1 MANAQ
6 MRAVRSILVALA
18 PCGELHHGDC
28 VGADAQMH
36 RLFDREG
43 KRITIHPPTDAKLRA
58 WCEANGLTTQLAVV
72 RSLDPQPYLTRNRAI
87 VDACTVLLAAPHG
100 VYGERLS
107 GTWATVRYARS
118 TAKPLVIVRPDG
130 FARAE
135 TVLPGIAEKL
145 APWTFPTLDPRADGY
160 TDLAHRK
167 MICALRRDSGV
178 FVQQA
183 ARLFG
188 VSKDDYTALEDGSLG
203 LMERDWGALVRTL
216 ENWPVVGSAP

>member
-1 MANAQ
+1 
-6 MRAVRSILVALA
+6 MRSVLVALA

-28 VGADAQMH
+28 VGADEQMH
-36 RLFDREG
+36 KLFDREG
-43 KRITIHPPTDAKLRA
+43 KRIVIHPPTDAKLRA
-58 WCEANGLTTQLAVV
+58 WCEANGLAMQRAVV

-87 VDACTVLLAAPHG
+87 VNACTVLLAAPRG
-100 VYGERLS
+100 NYGERVS

-118 TAKPLVIVRPDG
+118 IAKPLVIVRPDG

-135 TVLPGIAEKL
+135 TVLPDLAEKL
-145 APWTFPTLDPRADGY
+145 APWTFPTLDPRMDGY

-167 MICALRRDSGV
+167 VICKLRRDAGV

-203 LMERDWGALVRTL
+203 LMERGWGALIRTL

>member
-1 MANAQ
+1 MTDAQ
-6 MRAVRSILVALA
+6 VRAARSVLVALE

-28 VGADAQMH
+28 EGADAQAH
-36 RLFDREG
+36 QLFDREG
-43 KRITIHPPTDAKLRA
+43 KRIVIHPPMDATFRA
-58 WCEANGLTTQLAVV
+58 WCDAEPHNADV
-72 RSLDPQPYLTRNRAI
+72 RVEVQRPYLTRNRAI
-87 VDACTVLLAAPHG
+87 VDACMVLLAGPRETF
-100 VYGERLS
+100 GESLRS

-118 TAKPLVIVRPDG
+118 VAKPLVIVRPDG

-135 TVLPGIAEKL
+135 TVLPDLAEKL

-167 MICALRRDSGV
+167 VICKLRRDAGA

-188 VSKDDYTALEDGSLG
+188 VSKDEYSALEDGSLG
-203 LMERDWGALVRTL
+203 LMEHGWGALIRTL

>member
-1 MANAQ
+1 MSDAQ
-6 MRAVRSILVALA
+6 LRTARSILVALA
-18 PCGELHHGDC
+18 PCAELHHGDC

-36 RLFDREG
+36 RLFDRDG
-43 KRITIHPPTDAKLRA
+43 KRIVIHPPTVQTRRA
-58 WCEANGLTTQLAVV
+58 WCSDGEEHAAFRVE
-72 RSLDPQPYLTRNRAI
+72 RARPYLERNRDI
-87 VDACTVLLAAPHG
+87 VNACDVLIAGPRETF
-100 VYGERLS
+100 GEPDRG

-118 TAKPLVIVRPDG
+118 VVRPLVIVRPDG

-135 TVLPGIAEKL
+135 TVLPDLAEKL

-167 MICALRRDSGV
+167 MICVLRRNADV